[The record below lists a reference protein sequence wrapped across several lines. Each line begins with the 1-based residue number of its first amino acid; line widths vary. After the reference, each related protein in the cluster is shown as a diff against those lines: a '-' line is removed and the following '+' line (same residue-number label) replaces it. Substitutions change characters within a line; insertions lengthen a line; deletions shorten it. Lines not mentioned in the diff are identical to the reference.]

1 MISMFYVKEIF
12 KSIQGEGYFSGKKA
26 VFIRFTGCNLWNGKT
41 SDRINSVCSFC
52 DTDFIGTDGKNGGIY
67 THESLVRKVRD
78 VWGNHDSKEKFL
90 VFTGG
95 EPTLQITSKLVDH
108 LKNEGFF
115 IALETN
121 GTIDNKILYDWVCV
135 SPKSMKNWVLKTGD
149 EVKVIF
155 PQIGLD
161 LNLIKKMNFN
171 FFFLQPMDGYKRQV
185 NIWNTINYC
194 KSHKPWF
201 PSFQI
206 HKTLNIY

>member
-26 VFIRFTGCNLWNGKT
+26 VFVRFTGCNLWNGKV
-41 SDRINSVCSFC
+41 SDRKNSICSFC
-52 DTDFIGTDGKNGGIY
+52 DTDFIGTDGKNGGVY
-67 THESLVRKVRD
+67 THEGLVRKVRD

-95 EPTLQITSKLVDH
+95 EPTLQITSKLVDY

-185 NIWNTINYC
+185 NVWNTINYC

-206 HKTLNIY
+206 HKTLNIN